1 MARADRLLAALRAVL
16 PSPFAIAVVLTVVT
30 FLLGFL
36 LTGADLPPGARAAA
50 LLHHWEHGLWNPPLL
65 VFTVQMMLILVLGHV
80 IALSRPVERII
91 RLGLYSCR
99 DTASSA
105 ATVALFTLLVSFF
118 NWGLGVVFGAL
129 FARRVAEHAV
139 QRGKGLNYGLVG
151 AAGYAGMMVW
161 HGGISGSAP
170 IKVSEAGHLRTLM
183 DGLLPPDRITLLPDR
198 IGFEDTVFAGANLGT
213 SLVLLVAVPLVLW
226 LMGRRDRSPVPALP
240 VAALRANG
248 EEPPAQGAER
258 LDRSRSAAWL
268 FGGFIL
274 VYGAWT
280 SFTRFGT
287 EGFAF
292 ITPDRINLLL
302 LGLGIVLHGSFA
314 RFLSAVDEAI
324 TCAAGILVQ
333 FPLYFGIMG
342 IMRGSGLVQV
352 FSEGL
357 MAHATATTFPLFTF
371 LSAAVVNVFVPSGGG
386 QWAVQGPII
395 VQAAEGLGVPLPK
408 SIMALA
414 YGDQLT
420 NMLQPFWALPLL
432 GITGL
437 KAKDILPYA
446 VVVMAVGALVFVGAL
461 VVW

>member
-1 MARADRLLAALRAVL
+1 MAFADRLLGALRAVL

-30 FLLGFL
+30 FLLAFT
-36 LTGADLPPGARAAA
+36 LTGGDQTAVDRAAE
-50 LLHHWEHGLWNPPLL
+50 LLGHWEHGLWNPPLL

-91 RLGLYSCR
+91 RLALTTCR
-99 DTASSA
+99 DTASAA
-105 ATVALFTLLVSFF
+105 ATVAVWTLVVSLF
-118 NWGLGVVFGAL
+118 NWGLGVVFGAI
-129 FARRVAEHAV
+129 FALRVAEHAV
-139 QRGKGLNYGLVG
+139 RNNTGLNYGLVG

-170 IKVSEAGHLRTLM
+170 IKAAEAGHLRTLM
-183 DGLLPPDRITLLPDR
+183 TGLMPGDRIAALPDHL
-198 IGFEDTVFAGANLGT
+198 GFEHTVFALPNLLCAAAL
-213 SLVLLVAVPLVLW
+213 LVLVPAVLW
-226 LMGRRDRSPVPALP
+226 WMGRRDRSPVPHLP
-240 VAALRANG
+240 GSTLHHAPL
-248 EEPPAQGAER
+248 PPAVGAEHV
-258 LDRSRSAAWL
+258 DRSHAAAWT
-268 FGGFIL
+268 FGGAIL
-274 VYGAWT
+274 LYGAWT
-280 SFTRFGT
+280 SWTRFGT

-314 RFLSAVDEAI
+314 RFLAAVDEAI
-324 TCAAGILVQ
+324 TAAAGILVQ

-342 IMRGSGLVQV
+342 IMRGSGLVQF

-357 MAHATATTFPLFTF
+357 MAHATPSTFPLFTF

-395 VQAAEGLGVPLPK
+395 VQAADGLGVPLSK
-408 SIMALA
+408 SIMAMA

-446 VVVMAVGALVFVGAL
+446 LVVMGVGAVVFVGAL
-461 VVW
+461 LMW